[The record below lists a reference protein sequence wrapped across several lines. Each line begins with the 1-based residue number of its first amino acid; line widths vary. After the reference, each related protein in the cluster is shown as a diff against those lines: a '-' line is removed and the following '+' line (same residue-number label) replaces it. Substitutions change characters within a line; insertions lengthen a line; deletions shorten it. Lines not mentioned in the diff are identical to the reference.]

1 MDGAHR
7 RRPNRCRRSVSGRTA
22 VGAPVHRLSPRIL
35 LYNLLE
41 MKIRVL
47 LADDSEIMRK
57 VIAGLLRDDPEIELV
72 AECGS
77 FAQTMERASKLHP
90 QVIVL
95 DIHMGDE
102 RTVTPSQL
110 KFGLIGSRLLA
121 ISIWK
126 DDETKALADTIGAA
140 TLLDK
145 ANLATELTP
154 AIKRYA
160 GGRKGMPGSE

>member
-1 MDGAHR
+1 MVFN
-7 RRPNRCRRSVSGRTA
+7 P
-22 VGAPVHRLSPRIL
+22 P
-35 LYNLLE
+35 
-41 MKIRVL
+41 MKISVL

-57 VIAGLLRDDPEIELV
+57 VIAGLLRDDSEIEVV
-72 AECGS
+72 AECVS

-95 DIHMGDE
+95 DVHMGDE
-102 RTVTPSQL
+102 LTVTPSHL

-126 DDETKALADTIGAA
+126 DDETKALADRIGAA

-145 ANLATELTP
+145 ANLATTLIP
-154 AIKRYA
+154 AIKHHA
-160 GGRKGMPGSE
+160 SGSERMPRSE